1 MDNKIVK
8 ALNEQGKT
16 IDLILLETFM
26 VNENKYAL
34 LTKSENDEEAL
45 IYKVIEKDGNESFE
59 FIDDDEEYNDVFDA
73 IEENLE

>member
-26 VNENKYAL
+26 VNEKKYAL
-34 LTKSENDEEAL
+34 LTKSEKDEEAL
-45 IYKVIEKDGNESFE
+45 IYKVVEKNGKESFE

-73 IEENLE
+73 IEEEIE